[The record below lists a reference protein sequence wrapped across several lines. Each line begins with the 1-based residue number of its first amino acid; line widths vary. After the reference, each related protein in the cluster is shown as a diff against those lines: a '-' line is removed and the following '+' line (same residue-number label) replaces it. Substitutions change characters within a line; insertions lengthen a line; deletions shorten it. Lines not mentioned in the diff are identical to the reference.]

1 MLLLQGESGV
11 TQMFSCMRRQVT
23 SPFNTIIHGEFWE
36 KNILFRHEQDELQ
49 CVVLDWKNAK
59 IASATKD
66 VAFFLLSSTTNK
78 LRTENLDMVLH
89 KYFSSFC
96 SALQGL
102 HPDLLQ
108 DPSLTFQHF
117 YEDYKM
123 STKGA
128 FMQSVCV
135 LIQEMQHLESQLRSE
150 AERKPSLGDIG
161 ETLRMHEKRALN
173 LMNDKVLNETH
184 FV

>member
-1 MLLLQGESGV
+1 
-11 TQMFSCMRRQVT
+11 MFSCMRRQVT

-36 KNILFRHEQDELQ
+36 KNILFREEEEMLQ

-66 VAFFLLSSTTNK
+66 IAFFLLSSTTNK
-78 LRTENLDMVLH
+78 LRTENLDTIL
-89 KYFSSFC
+89 SSYYSTFC
-96 SALQGL
+96 DTLETLQPELLEEPGL
-102 HPDLLQ
+102 SYQ
-108 DPSLTFQHF
+108 SF

-135 LIQEMQHLESQLRSE
+135 LIQEMQHLESQLNTSHKTDKKME
-150 AERKPSLGDIG
+150 IG
-161 ETLRMHEKRALN
+161 ETLRILEKRALN

-184 FV
+184 FI